1 MNYNQYSIKSN
12 IIIHYTVMSFLSN
25 KNNILTYH
33 IAFESSTEDSIE
45 LKGQE
50 TSQNAD
56 DTELISVG
64 KVLSFSY
71 H

>member
-1 MNYNQYSIKSN
+1 
-12 IIIHYTVMSFLSN
+12 MSLLSN
-25 KNNILTYH
+25 KDNIFTYH
-33 IAFESSTEDSIE
+33 LAFVSSTLSSIVDPIK

-50 TSQNAD
+50 TSQDAD

-71 H
+71 HSTFIMNA